1 MGTQQPIT
9 TTVVNAAEDR
19 QYLRLPRRFGT
30 IRTRLLVAFV
40 LVVLLT
46 TAAVSVS
53 SIIIGF
59 KNGKRQAIVQ
69 LDYISVLKE
78 AEIKTW
84 IQDLQTELVLALA
97 GESANKSAAILL
109 SKEPESSEFRHAQ
122 QKLQNWFLRIISMT
136 RWFDELFLMSVFGDV
151 VLTTDPTK
159 ETEFRSLQAYFSE
172 GLEEA
177 GIHLQTMS
185 YSSSKE
191 GLNTLVTVRPVKDG
205 KGQTV
210 GVLCGRVGLAKL
222 NEIISGRGELSE
234 TGGTYLV
241 GLNHALLTPSGFPGY
256 KPGKTYVHTEGANA
270 AVEKHASGFG
280 LYDDYRGV
288 PVVGVYRW
296 LPDLQVALLSER
308 DQAETFRQIYT
319 TLASNAA
326 VALIALFL
334 AIGASSFYARSIAS
348 PLANLAETATRI
360 AGGDFYLTAKIERE
374 DEIGSMA
381 RAFNSMTAQLR
392 RRIEMEALISD
403 MSRQFIN
410 IPPEETGPAIRR
422 ALKEIG
428 TYVDVDR
435 SYVFLFSTGKK
446 TMDNIHEW
454 CREGIAPQIH
464 RLQDMRVESF
474 PWFMEGMNKL
484 EVIHVPSVGDLPPEA
499 AAEKKEWQCEGIQSL
514 LCVPMTYG
522 GILRGFVGF
531 DSVHDKRHW
540 SGEEIRFLRMVGEII
555 SSTLE
560 RRRVSEALRT
570 SEEKYRSIF
579 ENAIEGIFQ
588 STHEGRF
595 VSVNPAMAQVLGHDS
610 PEEVIATYDDIQKQ
624 LYVHPQDHE
633 NFLAPLRETG
643 QITGFETQVYRKDGK
658 VIWISISART
668 VRDSDGKVLHY
679 EGTTEDITERR
690 QAEKKL
696 QKAKEAA
703 EAANRAKSEF
713 LSNMSHELRTPLNA
727 ILGYSQILKRYEN
740 LTEKQ
745 REHLNTVQSSGEHLL
760 ALINDILEMTRIDA
774 KKAEPDSIAFN
785 MPNLIRSVFNI
796 TRIKAEK
803 KDLDVQY
810 EALSSVPRTVVG
822 DERKLRKV
830 LMNLLDNAVKYTESG
845 SVTLRASVVNGQWS
859 ALKEDTTDEGRRTRD
874 EEELIMSDEQPDDGL
889 RTLRFEIEDT
899 GIGIP
904 EEKLEEIFE
913 PFTHGEANGRL
924 VEGTGLGLS
933 ISRRLTELMEG
944 RLSVESEPGKGST
957 FTVELELPVVEGA
970 EAEVKEADKNVVG
983 YEGERKSILIVDDN
997 ITNLSM
1003 LVSMLEPLGF
1013 EIITAETGQEALRKI
1028 QEYGPDLMLLD
1039 LLMPGMDGDKA
1050 LQQIRDNPELKDIRV
1065 IGVSAAVADRERVE
1079 AFAAHCDDFLS
1090 KPVEFGALL
1099 EKIKEQLGIEWIEK
1113 GAEEPGIKESAD
1125 KPGKRPPH
1133 DILDEIAKKVEWGDF
1148 AGLERILDALLAE
1161 DASYSVF
1168 CSKIKEHAR
1177 RYDDE
1182 AILEYIRA

>member
-1 MGTQQPIT
+1 METQQPIT

-40 LVVLLT
+40 LLVLLT

-59 KNGKRQAIVQ
+59 KNGKRQAIAQ
-69 LDYISVLKE
+69 LGSTAALKE

-84 IQDLQTELVLALA
+84 VQDLQTELVLALA
-97 GESANKSAAILL
+97 EESANKSAAILL
-109 SKEPESSEFRHAQ
+109 SKEPESSEFRHTQ

-136 RWFDELFLMSVFGDV
+136 RWFDELFLMSVSGDV
-151 VLTTDPTK
+151 VLMTDPTK

-205 KGQTV
+205 KGQTI

-222 NEIISGRGELSE
+222 NEILSGRGELSE
-234 TGGTYLV
+234 LGETYLV

-256 KPGKTYVHTEGANA
+256 KPGKTYIHTEGANA

-308 DQAETFRQIYT
+308 DQAETFRPIYT
-319 TLASNAA
+319 TLAINAA

-410 IPPEETGPAIRR
+410 ISPEETGPAIRQ

-454 CREGIAPQIH
+454 CREGIGPQIH

-484 EVIHVPSVGDLPPEA
+484 EVVHVPSVGDLPPEA

-540 SGEEIRFLRMVGEII
+540 SGEEIRFLHMVGEII

-579 ENAIEGIFQ
+579 ENSIDGIFQ
-588 STHEGRF
+588 STPEGRIL
-595 VSVNPAMAQVLGHDS
+595 SANPAIAQILGYAS
-610 PEEVIATYDDIQKQ
+610 PEEMIASVADIGHQ
-624 LYVHPQDHE
+624 LYVDPKRREEFIRLLKQGPVL
-633 NFLAPLRETG
+633 NFEA
-643 QITGFETQVYRKDGK
+643 QQYRKDGG
-658 VIWISISART
+658 VIYTLLNARPIY
-668 VRDSDGKVLHY
+668 DEKGKVKYL
-679 EGTTEDITERR
+679 EGMMLDITERK
-690 QAEKKL
+690 QAEEALKDYSERLEEMVKERTHEL
-696 QKAKEAA
+696 EAA
-703 EAANRAKSEF
+703 HEELVNREK
-713 LSNMSHELRTPLNA
+713 LSVLGRLTAMVSHELRNPLGVIRSSAYYLTSRLGNA
-727 ILGYSQILKRYEN
+727 D
-740 LTEKQ
+740 EKT
-745 REHLNTVQSSGEHLL
+745 RKHL
-760 ALINDILEMTRIDA
+760 DRI
-774 KKAEPDSIAFN
+774 EQQVSHCDSIVDELLEYTRGRRSEMLEGALN
-785 MPNLIRSVFNI
+785 PWLEGALDQIEIPDQVRLDCMLSPNLPMVHFDQ
-796 TRIKAEK
+796 EK
-803 KDLDVQY
+803 MRRVVINLV
-810 EALSSVPRTVVG
+810 ENALQ
-822 DERKLRKV
+822 
-830 LMNLLDNAVKYTESG
+830 AVIARQEGLK
-845 SVTLRASVVNGQWS
+845 
-859 ALKEDTTDEGRRTRD
+859 KEDVPYEPQVKVSTSITDNGVCID
-874 EEELIMSDEQPDDGL
+874 V
-889 RTLRFEIEDT
+889 EDN
-899 GIGIP
+899 GIGMDD
-904 EEKLEEIFE
+904 ETARRAFE
-913 PFTHGEANGRL
+913 PLFTSRAR
-924 VEGTGLGLS
+924 GTGLGLA
-933 ISRRLTELMEG
+933 IVQKIVEEHG
-944 RLSVESEPGKGST
+944 GSVSLDSEPDRGTKA
-957 FTVELELPVVEGA
+957 VVVIPLKSEKNGA
-970 EAEVKEADKNVVG
+970 PRV
-983 YEGERKSILIVDDN
+983 
-997 ITNLSM
+997 NLWS
-1003 LVSMLEPLGF
+1003 L
-1013 EIITAETGQEALRKI
+1013 
-1028 QEYGPDLMLLD
+1028 
-1039 LLMPGMDGDKA
+1039 
-1050 LQQIRDNPELKDIRV
+1050 
-1065 IGVSAAVADRERVE
+1065 
-1079 AFAAHCDDFLS
+1079 
-1090 KPVEFGALL
+1090 
-1099 EKIKEQLGIEWIEK
+1099 
-1113 GAEEPGIKESAD
+1113 
-1125 KPGKRPPH
+1125 
-1133 DILDEIAKKVEWGDF
+1133 
-1148 AGLERILDALLAE
+1148 
-1161 DASYSVF
+1161 
-1168 CSKIKEHAR
+1168 
-1177 RYDDE
+1177 
-1182 AILEYIRA
+1182 